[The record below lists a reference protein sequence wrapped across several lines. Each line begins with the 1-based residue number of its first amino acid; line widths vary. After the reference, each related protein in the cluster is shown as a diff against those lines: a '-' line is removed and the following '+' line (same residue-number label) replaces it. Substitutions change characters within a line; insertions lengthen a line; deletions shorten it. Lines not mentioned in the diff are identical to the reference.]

1 MKGKHYIAPEKAFIQ
16 SSFNSITPRYDF
28 LNQILSFGMSDRWRQ
43 KSCEILLGGEAVDR
57 PRAKTIL
64 DLGCGT
70 GKFLECFLKTKK
82 WDFAVGLDFSSKM
95 LKKARETVEETAVW
109 IEEDFEKLPFLEGSF
124 DLIVSAF
131 TLRSVRDMPAFL
143 KEINRV
149 LSPGGRV
156 ALLDLTRPRG
166 IAAFFFYPYLRW
178 VLPVLGG
185 IISGHC
191 QAYHFLS
198 SSVQSFQRPEETM
211 DLMEKTGLRKIRLKR
226 FAFGAATL
234 IIASK

>member
-1 MKGKHYIAPEKAFIQ
+1 
-16 SSFNSITPRYDF
+16 
-28 LNQILSFGMSDRWRQ
+28 
-43 KSCEILLGGEAVDR
+43 
-57 PRAKTIL
+57 
-64 DLGCGT
+64 
-70 GKFLECFLKTKK
+70 
-82 WDFAVGLDFSSKM
+82 
-95 LKKARETVEETAVW
+95 
-109 IEEDFEKLPFLEGSF
+109 
-124 DLIVSAF
+124 
-131 TLRSVRDMPAFL
+131 LRSVRDMPAFL

-198 SSVQSFQRPEETM
+198 SSVQSFQRPEETV